1 MKTYVAIQRGY
12 IGRLI
17 EPGETFQYEGKPGL
31 WMKPVAE
38 EKSAEKAE
46 GKSVEKSADKQ
57 ATDDKAAEKA
67 DEKSADKKA
76 ANDKAAGKGGK

>member
-1 MKTYVAIQRGY
+1 MKTYVATQRGY

-17 EPGETFQYEGKPGL
+17 EPGETFEYEGKPGS

-46 GKSVEKSADKQ
+46 GKSVEKS
-57 ATDDKAAEKA
+57 T
-67 DEKSADKKA
+67 DKKA
-76 ANDKAAGKGGK
+76 ADDKAAGKGGK